1 MVVSTYQPFF
11 APFPAFFL
19 KAHLSDAIVILD
31 DVQFP
36 QRSTWLTRNRLKNE
50 QGVLWLSIPVWRKGL
65 GLQAIKDVRLCLEGN
80 WRRKHLTSI
89 KTSYAHAPYLKEHLP
104 FVSEVFSD
112 KFSYLVDL
120 NMSII
125 RYLNK
130 HLVIETSL
138 TLLSEL
144 AIKSKGN
151 ELLIEICRKM
161 GSSRYL
167 AQASAKKY
175 LNRELFSAAGI
186 ELEFLTPPSP
196 IYPQLWGEFIHNL
209 SAFDLLFNCGPKS
222 HEILTLG

>member
-1 MVVSTYQPFF
+1 MVASTYQPFF

-19 KAHLSDAIVILD
+19 KAHLSDVMVILD

-36 QRSTWLTRNRLKNE
+36 QRSTWLTRNRFKNE

-80 WRRKHLTSI
+80 WRRKHLASL
-89 KTSYAHAPYLKEHLP
+89 KASYAHAPYLKEHLH
-104 FVSEVFSD
+104 FASEVFSD

-125 RYLNK
+125 QYLKK
-130 HLVIETSL
+130 HLVIDTPL

-144 AIKSKGN
+144 AIKARGN

-161 GSSRYL
+161 GSSHYL
-167 AQASAKKY
+167 SQVSAKKY
-175 LNRELFSAAGI
+175 LDAELFSAAGI
-186 ELEFLTPPSP
+186 ELQFFVPSSP

-222 HEILTLG
+222 HEILALG